1 MYFLIIIIIFT
12 YSLTII
18 IMMRAYGLGGG
29 HGSDCS
35 SDATAALQYQ
45 SCQRN
50 DPPLLDQPVV
60 LYSIIILLI
69 MMVMMMTMIP
79 LTTVREFC
87 FEFSLRE
94 SNERKTNQQ
103 DRFQHLFLSENA
115 SLLFFQK
122 RGDKSTELLS
132 TSCFCKL
139 LILIKIKLLIFLRT
153 LLNNK

>member
-1 MYFLIIIIIFT
+1 M
-12 YSLTII
+12 
-18 IMMRAYGLGGG
+18 
-29 HGSDCS
+29 DEEE
-35 SDATAALQYQ
+35 DDDDDDDDD
-45 SCQRN
+45 N
-50 DPPLLDQPVV
+50 DEDLPLLDQPVV

-103 DRFQHLFLSENA
+103 DHFQHLFLSENA
-115 SLLFFQK
+115 SLLFFFRKQ
-122 RGDKSTELLS
+122 GDKSTELLS